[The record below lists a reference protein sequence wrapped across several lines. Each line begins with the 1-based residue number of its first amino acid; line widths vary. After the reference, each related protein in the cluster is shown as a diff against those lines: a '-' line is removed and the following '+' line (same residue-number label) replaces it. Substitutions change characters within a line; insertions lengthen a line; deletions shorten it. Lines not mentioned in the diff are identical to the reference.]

1 MYHELYCFSPL
12 LVSTSSPSSTLAVR
26 WLSLTH
32 VRTNTYTHVLTC
44 TCMRTGA
51 HTCSVASQC
60 LLSQHQMPLSVP
72 WRPSHPGH
80 SSAPRPPLLPLCAQ
94 SLLQLLKN
102 ALHCHAALF
111 FFFFLFLTGMSFP
124 FVLPLPLKS
133 YFSGPFP
140 RTPFWDFFWLLPHS
154 SPAEMITFLFFFCS
168 HRGESRFSLYLTI
181 LSKSNLN
188 RRALFSPKYL
198 LMKRLNAQQSWKN
211 FTVNTHFSSILFL
224 LWTLYDTWLYRISI
238 RLSMLSSVC

>member
-1 MYHELYCFSPL
+1 MHVHAHRHTHMLSGFPVFTESTPDALVCSMKAFS
-12 LVSTSSPSSTLAVR
+12 SWAQFSSSASSSATLCPVA
-26 WLSLTH
+26 L
-32 VRTNTYTHVLTC
+32 
-44 TCMRTGA
+44 A
-51 HTCSVASQC
+51 ASQKC
-60 LLSQHQMPLSVP
+60 LALSCCLV
-72 WRPSHPGH
+72 
-80 SSAPRPPLLPLCAQ
+80 
-94 SLLQLLKN
+94 
-102 ALHCHAALF
+102 

-140 RTPFWDFFWLLPHS
+140 RTPPWDSPWPLPHS
-154 SPAEMITFLFFFCS
+154 SSAEMITFLFFFCA

-188 RRALFSPKYL
+188 HRALFSPKYL

-211 FTVNTHFSSILFL
+211 FTINTNFSSILSL
-224 LWTLYDTWLYRISI
+224 LWTLYDTWLYRIPI